1 VDEMNR
7 IRKIET
13 KRAGESFVEK
23 KAGLE
28 FGLSLEITKET
39 TQNIQNSAY
48 SETAYETNTK

>member
-1 VDEMNR
+1 MNR

-39 TQNIQNSAY
+39 TQNIQNSTH